1 MCFLEEN
8 YKKVQTIQILKFL
21 RVPSRLYEIWE
32 FVGSVF

>member
-1 MCFLEEN
+1 MWFLEEN
-8 YKKVQTIQILKFL
+8 LKKVQKIQILKCL